1 MGQNQ
6 QLVDLVGTKSYD
18 EILEKV
24 SAFTKK
30 NLRILFEIEAGIR
43 MIGKF
48 ADFTVYSDN
57 LMEIP
62 IEEVPRIK
70 AEQIFIAG
78 KRVN

>member
-24 SAFTKK
+24 SAFHKEK
-30 NLRILFEIEAGIR
+30 PSNLEAGIR
-43 MIGKF
+43 LIGKF
-48 ADFTVYSDN
+48 ADFTVYSYD
-57 LMEIP
+57 LMEVP